1 VEDRIWKVFLDSS
14 SGEPM
19 LPAARQAWLA
29 AQQAGWGDPVRLHRP
44 GRLAAQALDQARAA
58 VAAAVGAR
66 PDEVIFTASAAH
78 SNQAAIAGL
87 ALGRRRVGMRIVTTT
102 IDHSSV
108 LAAAASAGSHT
119 TVEVDHE
126 GHVELDRW
134 GAAVQTPGTAAACI
148 QVANHEVATLQPYAE
163 ASQICQRAGVPLVLD
178 ATAALG
184 RIDLSDATGW
194 SVLTGW
200 AGAFGGPASVGILVI
215 RKGAR
220 WRAPYPTDDYQGG
233 RWPGV
238 PDVPAIYAA
247 AVALDWWLQSGRAVG
262 KRQHDLIDQLRT
274 GIIQRVPDVDLA
286 GDPVRRVPHLLTFS
300 VLYVDGETLTLELDK
315 AGFAVASG
323 SACSASSE
331 HPSHVLAAMGALTHG
346 NVRIGLTGTT
356 TPDDIDRFLDVL
368 PPIVAEIRATVGAS

>member
-1 VEDRIWKVFLDSS
+1 VTHPISEVFLDSS

-19 LPAARQAWLA
+19 LPTARQAWLE
-29 AQQAGWGDPVRLHRP
+29 AQQAGWGDPARLHRP
-44 GRLAAQALDQARAA
+44 GRLAAQALDQSRDA

-66 PDEVIFTASAAH
+66 PDEVLFTASAAH
-78 SNQAAIAGL
+78 ANHAAVAGL
-87 ALGRRRVGMRIVTTT
+87 ALGRRRLGSQIVTTA

-108 LAAAASAGSHT
+108 LSAAAAAGLHT
-119 TVEVDHE
+119 AVKVDHE
-126 GHVELDRW
+126 GHVDLEQW
-134 GAAVQTPGTAAACI
+134 AAAVESQGTAAACI
-148 QVANHEVATLQPYAE
+148 QVANHEVGTLQPYAE
-163 ASQICQRAGVPLVLD
+163 AAEICQQAEVPLILD

-184 RIDLSDATGW
+184 RIDLRNHSGW

-215 RKGAR
+215 KKNVR
-220 WRAPYPTDDYQGG
+220 WRAPYITDDYQGG

-238 PDVPAIYAA
+238 PDVPAIYSA
-247 AVALDWWLQSGRAVG
+247 AVALDCWLKSGESVG
-262 KRQHDLIDQLRT
+262 TRQYDLIDQLRT
-274 GIIQRVPDVDLA
+274 GIVARVPDVDVA

-300 VLYVDGETLTLELDK
+300 VLYVDGETLTLGLDK

-346 NVRIGLTGTT
+346 NVRIGLTWTT
-356 TPDDIDRFLDVL
+356 TAAEVDRFLSVL
-368 PPIVAEIRATVGAS
+368 PPVVTQIRATVGAS

>member
-1 VEDRIWKVFLDSS
+1 VADSVSEVFLDSS

-19 LPAARQAWLA
+19 LPAARQAWLD
-29 AQQAGWGDPVRLHRP
+29 AQQAGWGDPLRLHRP
-44 GRLAAQALDQARAA
+44 GRLAAQALDQAREV

-66 PDEVIFTASAAH
+66 PDEVIFTASLAH
-78 SNQAAIAGL
+78 ANQAAVSGL
-87 ALGRRRVGMRIVTTT
+87 ALGRRRVASRIVTTA

-108 LAAAASAGSHT
+108 LAAASAAGSHAA
-119 TVEVDHE
+119 VEVDHE
-126 GHVELDRW
+126 GHVHLERW
-134 GAAVQTPGTAAACI
+134 AAAVGSAGTAAACI
-148 QVANHEVATLQPYAE
+148 QVANHEVGTLQPYAE
-163 ASQICQRAGVPLVLD
+163 AAEICQQADVPLVLD

-184 RIDLSDATGW
+184 RVELDASGW

-215 RKGAR
+215 KKNVR
-220 WRAPYPTDDYQGG
+220 WRAPYLSDDYQGG

-247 AVALDWWLQSGRAVG
+247 AVALDCWRRTGRAVG
-262 KRQHDLIDQLRT
+262 ERQHDLVDKLRA
-274 GIIQRVPDVDLA
+274 GIVQRVPDVDVA
-286 GDPVRRVPHLLTFS
+286 GDPVRRLPHLLTFS

-346 NVRIGLTGTT
+346 NVRIGLTWTT
-356 TPDDIDRFLDVL
+356 AAEEIDRFLAAL
-368 PPIVAEIRATVGAS
+368 PPIVTEIRATVGAS

>member
-1 VEDRIWKVFLDSS
+1 
-14 SGEPM
+14 M
-19 LPAARQAWLA
+19 LPAARQAWVD

-44 GRLAAQALDQARAA
+44 GRLAAQALDQAREVIAGT
-58 VAAAVGAR
+58 VGAR

-78 SNQAAIAGL
+78 SNQAAVAGL
-87 ALGRRRVGMRIVTTT
+87 ALGRRRVGPRIVTTA

-108 LAAAASAGSHT
+108 LAAAAAAGSHT

-126 GHVELDRW
+126 GHVDLDRW
-134 GAAVQTPGTAAACI
+134 TAAIQSTGTAAACI
-148 QVANHEVATLQPYAE
+148 QVANHEVGTRQPCPE
-163 ASQICQRAGVPLVLD
+163 AAQVCQRAEVPLILD

-184 RIDLSDATGW
+184 RVELGDAGGW

-215 RKGAR
+215 KKNAR

-247 AVALDWWLQSGRAVG
+247 AVALDCWLQSGHAVG
-262 KRQHDLIDQLRT
+262 KRQHDLIDQLRA
-274 GIIQRVPDVDLA
+274 GIARRVPDVDVA

-346 NVRIGLTGTT
+346 NVRIGLTWSTT
-356 TPDDIDRFLDVL
+356 AAEIERFLQVL
-368 PPIVAEIRATVGAS
+368 PPVVAGIRATVGVS

>member
-1 VEDRIWKVFLDSS
+1 VTDPVPEVFLDSS

-19 LPAARQAWLA
+19 LPAARQAWLD
-29 AQQAGWGDPVRLHRP
+29 AQEAGWGDPARLHRP
-44 GRLAAQALDQARAA
+44 GRLAAQALDQAREV

-78 SNQAAIAGL
+78 SQHAAIAGL
-87 ALGRRRVGMRIVTTT
+87 ALGRRRIGSRIVTTA
-102 IDHSSV
+102 IDHSST
-108 LAAAASAGSHT
+108 LAAAAAPGSHT
-119 TVEVDHE
+119 AVEVDHE
-126 GHVELDRW
+126 GHVDLGRW
-134 GAAVQTPGTAAACI
+134 SAAVGTSGTAAACI
-148 QVANHEVATLQPYAE
+148 QVANHEVGTLQPYAE
-163 ASQICQRAGVPLVLD
+163 ASEICLHAEVPLILD
-178 ATAALG
+178 ATSALG
-184 RIDLSDATGW
+184 RLELGESGW

-215 RKGAR
+215 KKSTR

-233 RWPGV
+233 RWPGM

-247 AVALDWWLQSGRAVG
+247 AVALDCWLRSGRTVG
-262 KRQHDLIDQLRT
+262 ERQHHLIDQLRA
-274 GIIQRVPDVDLA
+274 GIVQRVPDIDVA

-300 VLYVDGETLTLELDK
+300 VLYVDGEALTLELDK

-346 NVRIGLTGTT
+346 NVRIGLTWTT
-356 TPDDIDRFLDVL
+356 TATDIDRFLDVL
-368 PPIVAEIRATVGAS
+368 APIVTEIRATVGAS